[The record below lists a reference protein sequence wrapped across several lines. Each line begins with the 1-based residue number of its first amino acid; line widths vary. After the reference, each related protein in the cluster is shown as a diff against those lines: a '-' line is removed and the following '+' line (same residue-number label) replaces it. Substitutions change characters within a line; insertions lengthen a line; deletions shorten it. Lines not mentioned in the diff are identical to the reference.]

1 MNMIEQFEETL
12 KNSDD
17 SRRKLIYILPAL
29 LIGFV
34 LMALIYPDADNEIN
48 QQKIIQRDLISKLQ
62 KNSIARLEQQIKI
75 NESRILKL
83 KDQIYKVNDNIIQ
96 IEEKLKE
103 LDFIFYDDLGF
114 ANNIEKTLRSSKELN
129 LTINYLKTTE
139 PKKQKSDSLIKL
151 IKKVEIDGGGNFAN
165 IVSFIQFIEGVNTLH
180 DFEHLVIEIEKKKED
195 KDKDKNIEGKKI
207 KTNKKINI
215 FFNFKINQ
223 YGVEL

>member
-195 KDKDKNIEGKKI
+195 KDKDKNIEGKR
-207 KTNKKINI
+207 
-215 FFNFKINQ
+215 
-223 YGVEL
+223 